1 MVGEPGDLSQQ
12 ARNKRTIAARRGGV
26 AGLASADSTALAL
39 PRWLYHAV
47 SVGKLCVPGMCV
59 PGSGRAMMRYS
70 VILACGLS
78 AVCLPIC
85 AAEIPPEPGATQ
97 PGPPLNIL
105 RTWIQSLDADRFEV
119 REAATGRLIAAG
131 RPAIRPLVVS
141 LEDAS
146 LEAATR
152 TVLVLR
158 ELSMS
163 ADLDTAFT
171 AEAALEQIAG
181 SFQASADRARATLR
195 LLASVRQERA
205 LDALREAGARI
216 HRENVQY
223 GPLGIEFSERWHGKL
238 KDLQHLRWVSN
249 VTTVNLS
256 GERFGDRFL
265 KALSR
270 LENVERLVLQGTA
283 VTDVGMVNV
292 EKLTGLRWLIVFHT
306 AITDAAV
313 KHLLALPRLDEIKF
327 YGTQVTAAGVA
338 ELKESLGDR
347 GTVDRRAGG
356 FLGVALSGPCQVS
369 RVVPQSAADK
379 ADLRQDDIVLKF
391 ADRYVSTVQD
401 LIGKIGSNRLG
412 GRIQFEVLRGYEP
425 VQLTVERKGET
436 LGIEGESRGVGIFVT
451 KVDEDSA
458 AAVAGIRQGD
468 RIYTWNRDSVHQ
480 LPELEKRY
488 EAAAQAEVVVI
499 RGGQTL
505 PKEVI
510 LGGWKWPDLN

>member
-1 MVGEPGDLSQQ
+1 MAG
-12 ARNKRTIAARRGGV
+12 KRRGTM
-26 AGLASADSTALAL
+26 TAVYTSVC
-39 PRWLYHAV
+39 RGTCV
-47 SVGKLCVPGMCV
+47 SGMWV
-59 PGSGRAMMRYS
+59 PGSGSAMMRNS
-70 VILACGLS
+70 VVLACVLIAMCL
-78 AVCLPIC
+78 AVC
-85 AAEIPPEPGATQ
+85 AAEAPPEPAARQ
-97 PGPPLNIL
+97 PGPPLEIVHA
-105 RTWIQSLDADRFEV
+105 WVKSLDADRFEV
-119 REAATGRLIAAG
+119 REAATARLIATG
-131 RPAIRPLVVS
+131 RPAIRPLVAS

-158 ELSMS
+158 ELSMA

-171 AEAALEQIAG
+171 AEAALERIAD

-205 LDALREAGARI
+205 LEALSEAGARI
-216 HRENVQY
+216 HREDVQY

-238 KDLQHLRWVSN
+238 KDLQHLRWISN

-265 KALSR
+265 TALSR
-270 LENVERLVLQGTA
+270 LESVERLVIQGTA
-283 VTDVGMVNV
+283 VTDVGMANV
-292 EKLTGLRWLIVFHT
+292 EKLTGLRWLFVFHT
-306 AITDAAV
+306 PITDSAV
-313 KHLLALPRLDEIKF
+313 KHLLALPRLDEVKL

-338 ELKESLGDR
+338 ELKESFGDR

-379 ADLRQDDIVLKF
+379 ADMRQDDIVLKF
-391 ADRYVSTVQD
+391 ADQYVSTVQD

-412 GRIQFEVLRGYEP
+412 GRIQFQVLRGYEP
-425 VQLTVERKGET
+425 VQLMVERKGDT

-451 KVDEDSA
+451 KVEEDSA
-458 AAVAGIRQGD
+458 AAVAGIREGD
-468 RIYTWNRDSVHQ
+468 RIYTWNRDSVHL
-480 LPELEKRY
+480 LPELAKRY